1 MADNRKQSTFSLAD
15 RLDHGV
21 LTVKETRELARVSH
35 TKFYED
41 AKNGLVTIEKRG
53 RSSFIRGPIA
63 TAYIAGRPISEVA

>member
-1 MADNRKQSTFSLAD
+1 MADNQEQSTFSLAD

-21 LTVKETRELARVSH
+21 LTVKETRELAHVSH

-41 AKNGLVTIEKRG
+41 VKNGFVTIEKRG

-63 TAYIAGRPISEVA
+63 AAYIAGRPIAEVA

>member
-1 MADNRKQSTFSLAD
+1 MADNQERSTFSLAD

-21 LTVKETRELARVSH
+21 LTVKETRELAHVSH

-63 TAYIAGRPISEVA
+63 AAYIAGRPIAEVA